1 MHIWRDGAINHLT
14 VGSGILVT
22 LVSLTVM
29 FGWVTGNENLVT
41 LQPGYPAMVCNTAL
55 GFFFGG
61 VALILLAH
69 KHKELA
75 AWAGILVLA
84 IGILTL
90 AEHVFSINLHI
101 DELFIRDMVGT
112 AEFPGRMSVG
122 TSLCFLLSGSVIAS
136 QKMGTKSLSLSALQE
151 AFTALCIVMAAAAW
165 ADHVLLKN
173 SQQVWS
179 VWKVMSLNTK
189 SMALHTSL
197 GFIILNAA
205 LLVNVWKSR
214 KHVVSAFY
222 FTIPLFIVLFG
233 MAFEIHASFSVASY
247 FIYTPL
253 VLCAYWYSGT
263 YAPFFMALLSTF
275 LSAGGALLFSH
286 DFSMQSAGAINIC
299 LAILNFW
306 VTAILV
312 YLIKQRE
319 VRSLENEKRLQSILD
334 NTVDGLITIDK
345 NGKIESFNKVC
356 VKIFGYE
363 VSEVIGRNVKILMP
377 EPYKQEHDSYLENYH
392 KTGEKKIIGIGRE
405 VEGQRKDGTRFP
417 VDLSVSQVDVMGR
430 RIYSGIV
437 RDITDRKQAEEE
449 IMRSNEE
456 LERFAYIASH
466 DLQEPLRMVTS
477 FTRLLEEEYAKEM
490 DEQALEY
497 MTFIREASTRMQSMV
512 ADLLEYSRVGSEEAG
527 FSEFQCGEQIKV
539 VLENLHESI
548 KETKAKISVGPM
560 PAIYGNPLRFS
571 RLIQNLIANAIKYRE
586 KDRSPVIHI
595 DVEDRKNDWLFK
607 ISDNGIG
614 IKPEYLQQI
623 FVIFKRLH
631 NKKDY
636 SGTGIGLAIC
646 KKIVESFEG
655 QIWAESE
662 YGKGS
667 TFYFTVPKRLEISEG
682 KESERRDKQA
692 S

>member
-1 MHIWRDGAINHLT
+1 
-14 VGSGILVT
+14 
-22 LVSLTVM
+22 
-29 FGWVTGNENLVT
+29 
-41 LQPGYPAMVCNTAL
+41 
-55 GFFFGG
+55 
-61 VALILLAH
+61 
-69 KHKELA
+69 
-75 AWAGILVLA
+75 
-84 IGILTL
+84 
-90 AEHVFSINLHI
+90 
-101 DELFIRDMVGT
+101 
-112 AEFPGRMSVG
+112 
-122 TSLCFLLSGSVIAS
+122 
-136 QKMGTKSLSLSALQE
+136 
-151 AFTALCIVMAAAAW
+151 
-165 ADHVLLKN
+165 
-173 SQQVWS
+173 
-179 VWKVMSLNTK
+179 
-189 SMALHTSL
+189 
-197 GFIILNAA
+197 
-205 LLVNVWKSR
+205 
-214 KHVVSAFY
+214 
-222 FTIPLFIVLFG
+222 
-233 MAFEIHASFSVASY
+233 
-247 FIYTPL
+247 
-253 VLCAYWYSGT
+253 
-263 YAPFFMALLSTF
+263 
-275 LSAGGALLFSH
+275 
-286 DFSMQSAGAINIC
+286 
-299 LAILNFW
+299 
-306 VTAILV
+306 
-312 YLIKQRE
+312 
-319 VRSLENEKRLQSILD
+319 
-334 NTVDGLITIDK
+334 
-345 NGKIESFNKVC
+345 
-356 VKIFGYE
+356 
-363 VSEVIGRNVKILMP
+363 KILMP